1 MQNHPDA
8 KGLYGVQFP
17 YYDLLSAIYGKDITT
32 GEGVEDMSD
41 AVNNMEQEL
50 VVGVEN
56 GNDEEEDENRTS
68 RETPR

>member
-17 YYDLLSAIYGKDITT
+17 YYDLLTAIYGKDIAT

-41 AVNNMEQEL
+41 AFQQHGARVSCWSWKWQ
-50 VVGVEN
+50 
-56 GNDEEEDENRTS
+56 
-68 RETPR
+68 

>member
-17 YYDLLSAIYGKDITT
+17 YYDLLTAIYGKDIAT

-41 AVNNMEQEL
+41 AFQQHGARV
-50 VVGVEN
+50 
-56 GNDEEEDENRTS
+56 S
-68 RETPR
+68 CWSWK